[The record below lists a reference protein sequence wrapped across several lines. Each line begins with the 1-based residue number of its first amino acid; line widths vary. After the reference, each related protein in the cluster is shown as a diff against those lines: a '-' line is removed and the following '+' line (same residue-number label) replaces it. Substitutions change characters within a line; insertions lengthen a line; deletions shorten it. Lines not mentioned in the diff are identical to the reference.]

1 MTHACSCGHEAATID
16 VRELAPRARH
26 PRIFATFDALPAG
39 HAFIILGDHDPKALF
54 LQFQADRAAAFGWR
68 YLEEGPELWR
78 VEIWKRPAL
87 VHRAQTV
94 AEIARDPRALDVLKR
109 SGIQDGASHLTL
121 AEAATAA
128 GVSLG
133 GLLDALEGAMA
144 GPSA

>member
-16 VRELAPRARH
+16 VRLLAPRVRH

-39 HAFIILGDHDPKALF
+39 HAFVIVGDHDPKALF
-54 LQFQADRAAAFGWR
+54 LQLQAERAGAFGWR

-109 SGIQDGASHLTL
+109 RGIQDCAAQVTL
-121 AEAATAA
+121 SEAAATA
-128 GVSLG
+128 GVPLDA
-133 GLLDALEGAMA
+133 LLDALEGAMA